1 MGIILPMYIKKTI
14 FTTQYAALNILKLN
28 TSVFSLLF
36 CSSLCD
42 LTIRSQA
49 KRDKSLL
56 QEYIIHESCSGSH
69 PLSSVYKWEKFCF
82 KPKILDGNQADK
94 SYPTIRNLITTCCII
109 ISIRCIFNIY
119 WCTDQYTVGQVV
131 SWGERCR
138 IKHLPTRLYLAI
150 VKEENG
156 YTVCSNL

>member
-49 KRDKSLL
+49 ERGKSLL
-56 QEYIIHESCSGSH
+56 QEYIIHESCSGS
-69 PLSSVYKWEKFCF
+69 LCVQMREVLFQTQ
-82 KPKILDGNQADK
+82 N
-94 SYPTIRNLITTCCII
+94 
-109 ISIRCIFNIY
+109 
-119 WCTDQYTVGQVV
+119 
-131 SWGERCR
+131 
-138 IKHLPTRLYLAI
+138 TRW
-150 VKEENG
+150 
-156 YTVCSNL
+156 